1 MEFLH
6 ADTTLTS
13 IYDQIQK
20 NVVTQSIEDDSYS
33 GICVRVDRDHCLVHP
48 NNWVT
53 LNSLQAVVINLD
65 QSVAVQLRNQAIEAA
80 FDYMYGMYPYTC
92 IHTHSMFI

>member
-6 ADTTLTS
+6 ADS

-20 NVVTQSIEDDSYS
+20 NVVTRSITDDRYS
-33 GICVRVDRDHCLVHP
+33 GICVRVDRDHFLVHP
-48 NNWVT
+48 HNRVT

-80 FDYMYGMYPYTC
+80 FDYVYGMYPYACT
-92 IHTHSMFI
+92 HTHSMFI